1 MQKEYEPSLAV
12 DVIEQTKA
20 TQRRLYAAL
29 TASLVLN
36 GLLLGLIIGTCW
48 RYAITWQKWQQ
59 DGFLL
64 PV

>member
-1 MQKEYEPSLAV
+1 MQKEYESSLAV

-36 GLLLGLIIGTCW
+36 GLLLGIIIGSYW
-48 RYAITWQKWQQ
+48 R
-59 DGFLL
+59 
-64 PV
+64 